1 MHNRPVLEHVLLIIL
16 GALWQEEVTQNLRE
30 SIGVDEQRKV
40 STCGKRQRTNDTIE
54 IMYHQYQAWRS
65 CMEDWVLGRKSSTAA
80 V

>member
-1 MHNRPVLEHVLLIIL
+1 MGMYMHNRPVLEHVLLIIL

-54 IMYHQYQAWRS
+54 IDVPPIPGVEELYGR
-65 CMEDWVLGRKSSTAA
+65 LGFGA
-80 V
+80 